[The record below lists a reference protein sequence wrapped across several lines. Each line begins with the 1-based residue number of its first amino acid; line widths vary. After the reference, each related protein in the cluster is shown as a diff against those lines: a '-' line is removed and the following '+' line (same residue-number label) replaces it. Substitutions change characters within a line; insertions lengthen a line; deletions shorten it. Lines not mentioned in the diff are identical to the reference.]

1 MKKKLL
7 SLLLVLCMVLGML
20 PMTASAAEAE
30 NNSVT
35 VYFTVE
41 KGIGFVTAGGKT
53 MGMQKL
59 TVPYFDLALYGREDL
74 YYNPD
79 CYAGAGQASQKP
91 GTAETA
97 KGVVTILHL
106 FIYATEVFRCAVD
119 PEDAGKGYLA
129 EAGWPH
135 FEVYTQQA
143 GSGFVYFWDYSNN
156 ITYYLNYEYPLGK
169 VGWGST
175 CDQIPL
181 KTGDIVTVRNDN
193 GTDGYGTYHHFGER
207 GLIAKEIVK
216 GNAVNL
222 TLFKTTKTADY
233 SGTGHEPVGAGQEV
247 YVCEEP
253 GGAALVTGTTDAYGD
268 VRLDTSKL
276 AKGRYYVCSKTYGP
290 AVMELLVGDHE
301 YLPVVTAP
309 TCTEGG
315 YTTHTCVGCGKS
327 YVDSRT
333 PAAGHQEENG
343 SCTVCGENT
352 NVAMYGDVNGDK
364 TVDINDVVLL
374 AQKIA
379 KYDVEI
385 DASAADVDG
394 SGSVDINDLV
404 LLKQHLAKL
413 IDKFPVEINN

>member
-1 MKKKLL
+1 MKKRLC

-30 NNSVT
+30 SNSVT

-41 KGIGFVTAGGKT
+41 NGIGFVTAGGKT

-106 FIYATEVFRCAVD
+106 FIYATEVFRCGVD

-129 EAGWPH
+129 EQGWPD

-193 GTDGYGTYHHFGER
+193 GTEGYGTYHHFGQQ
-207 GLIAKEIVK
+207 GLIAKEIKK
-216 GNAVNL
+216 GNQLNM

-233 SGTGHEPVGAGQEV
+233 SGTGHEPAGAGHKIMVAEEV
-247 YVCEEP
+247 
-253 GGAALVTGTTDAYGD
+253 GGEVLAETTTDAYGD
-268 VRLDTSKL
+268 FRLDTSKL
-276 AKGRYYVCSKTYGP
+276 PKGRYYVYSNTYGP
-290 AVMELLVGDHE
+290 AVMLLLVGEHE
-301 YLPVVTAP
+301 YLPKVTAP
-309 TCTEGG
+309 TCTDAG
-315 YTTHTCVGCGKS
+315 YTTYTCACGKS
-327 YVDSRT
+327 YKDDEVPATGHKYTDGVCACGAKENDVSDVIPGDMNGDNKVNVLDIVNARSAFANET
-333 PAAGHQEENG
+333 ALNDHQKAAGDTNG
-343 SCTVCGENT
+343 NGKLDVTEFLAIVRIFANT
-352 NVAMYGDVNGDK
+352 
-364 TVDINDVVLL
+364 
-374 AQKIA
+374 
-379 KYDVEI
+379 
-385 DASAADVDG
+385 
-394 SGSVDINDLV
+394 
-404 LLKQHLAKL
+404 
-413 IDKFPVEINN
+413 

>member
-1 MKKKLL
+1 MKKRLL
-7 SLLLVLCMVLGML
+7 SLLLILCMVLGML

-129 EAGWPH
+129 KAGWPH

-315 YTTHTCVGCGKS
+315 YTTYTCVGCGKS
-327 YVDSRT
+327 YQDNVIT
-333 PAAGHQEENG
+333 ATGHDYVNGECACGAKESDAEN
-343 SCTVCGENT
+343 VIP
-352 NVAMYGDVNGDK
+352 GDMNGDK
-364 TVDINDVVLL
+364 KVTIMDVSNAFNAYMKNPVLTEQ
-374 AQKIA
+374 QKA
-379 KYDVEI
+379 
-385 DASAADVDG
+385 AADKNGNGKISMSEFVT
-394 SGSVDINDLV
+394 VFNIYMN
-404 LLKQHLAKL
+404 Q
-413 IDKFPVEINN
+413 